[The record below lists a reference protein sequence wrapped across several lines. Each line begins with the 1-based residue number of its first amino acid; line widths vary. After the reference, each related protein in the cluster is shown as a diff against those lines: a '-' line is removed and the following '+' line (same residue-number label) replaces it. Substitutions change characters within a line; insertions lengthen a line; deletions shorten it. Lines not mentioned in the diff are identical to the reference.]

1 MHNNHDFRHYFSAAL
16 WPPPIFL
23 EKHVKLSTFSLATRL
38 YAAFALVLLVTI
50 TLAGFAI
57 VRVNSIEASLEN
69 AESFR
74 ATRLEP
80 LYQAREALDQ
90 TGIAARNAFIYQD
103 PAAAMRELDIV
114 DARKAEYLAAMARLD
129 PLLADDPAWR
139 NVREGLT
146 AMARELARP
155 RAFVTAGQREAFGTF
170 LVEECSPLR
179 RQIVADIDIL
189 LKQLQANTSAAGAAA
204 AGEASG
210 ARYWITALSVLCA
223 LLCAGIGLAITR
235 SLIGQLGGE
244 PAYATAVAREIA
256 AGQLQ
261 HQVDTERARPA
272 SLLYAMSAMRDSLSD
287 IVARVRGGTDAIASA
302 SAEIASGNL
311 DLSNRTET
319 QAAALAQIAGSM
331 KQLIGS
337 VQQNAEYAAHASKLA
352 GDASNVSR
360 EGGAA
365 VEGVV
370 ATMHLIEQSS
380 RRIED
385 IISVIDGI
393 AFQTN
398 ILALNAAVEAAR
410 AGEQGRGFAVVASEV
425 RNLAQRSASAAKE
438 IKALIEDSVS
448 KVGAGTV
455 LVGQAGDTMRKVVT
469 GVQRVTAIMGQISD
483 ATRAQSADIEQVDHA
498 IVRLDEMTLQNAALV
513 EEASAAAQSLRMQ
526 ADELAGVVNTFQ
538 LAPGGASSTRRAS
551 QTHPAQGRLAVA

>member
-1 MHNNHDFRHYFSAAL
+1 ML
-16 WPPPIFL
+16 
-23 EKHVKLSTFSLATRL
+23 KLSQYSLAARL
-38 YAAFALVLLVTI
+38 FGAFALVLLVTV
-50 TLAGFAI
+50 TLAAFAI
-57 VRVNSIEASLEN
+57 VRVNSIEASLLG

-80 LYQAREALDQ
+80 LYEAREALDQ
-90 TGIAARNAFIYQD
+90 TGIAARNAFIFQD
-103 PAAAMRELDIV
+103 AAAANRELDIV
-114 DARKAEYLAAMARLD
+114 DAKKAEYLAALGKLT
-129 PLLADDPAWR
+129 PLLKDDPAYAR
-139 NVREGLT
+139 VHDEML
-146 AMARELARP
+146 AMARELERP
-155 RAFVTAGQREAFGTF
+155 RRFRSSGQMDAFGTF
-170 LVEECSPLR
+170 LVQECSPLR
-179 RQIVADIDIL
+179 RRIVGDIDAL
-189 LKQLQANTSAAGAAA
+189 LKVLQTQTSAAGAAA
-204 AGEASG
+204 AAEASG
-210 ARYWITALSVLCA
+210 ARYWITGLSVLCA
-223 LLCAGIGLAITR
+223 LLCAAIGVAIAR

-244 PAYATAVAREIA
+244 PAYATGVARAIA
-256 AGQLQ
+256 EGQLQ

-272 SLLYAMSAMRDSLSD
+272 SLLYAMSAMRDSLSS

-311 DLSNRTET
+311 DLSSRTET

-331 KQLIGS
+331 KQLIDS
-337 VQQNAEYAAHASKLA
+337 VQQNAEYAAQASTLA
-352 GDASNVSR
+352 RQASTISQ

-365 VEGVV
+365 VDGVV
-370 ATMHLIEQSS
+370 ATMNLIHESS

-425 RNLAQRSASAAKE
+425 RNLAQRSAAAARE
-438 IKALIEDSVS
+438 IKVLIEDSVS

-469 GVQRVTAIMGQISD
+469 GVQRVTDIMGEISN
-483 ATRAQSADIEQVDHA
+483 ATRAQSADIEQVDQA

-513 EEASAAAQSLRMQ
+513 EEASAAAQSLRQQ
-526 ADELAGVVNTFQ
+526 AEQLAGVVNTFQ
-538 LAPGGASSTRRAS
+538 LEGGAGSRNGNDGQAGRRV
-551 QTHPAQGRLAVA
+551 GRSRELVVAAA